1 MSYAKKILLG
11 ITTVIGGLLLSPP
24 IYATGAEPIGKNLE
38 FNNTKHCDSP
48 LLKQFGKIDR
58 EQTVV
63 IEGKINPLYCTFVNE
78 DYALRQL
85 RSRVPNTLD
94 LISSKYSL
102 KEINKSNIVEYKN
115 ILNSLSDDS
124 EFFQNNDE
132 LQNLKS
138 FIDIYEGYSRNKK
151 LLEKVE
157 TLKNKDKLSKE
168 DKIEIG
174 MLLPYYA
181 PLAIEASSYMQEQLG
196 ALRSALPDL
205 NAAVRYAERYAWTPN
220 ANEYGVAKQKFIID
234 ADCTNFASQIL
245 HASGVSQVVYGNEN
259 YGWWH
264 RKNWLG
270 GHDYS
275 ISWIN
280 ADVFARY
287 MGVGYTT
294 TNHQSFAQNIIVGDF
309 IAFDRESNGTW
320 DHMGFVTYRDNSER
334 WYNGKYY
341 QNYIVAQHTS
351 NYNMWVSEEQNHWE
365 FIGDNNGRYG
375 RVRR

>member
-58 EQTVV
+58 EQAVV
-63 IEGKINPLYCTFVNE
+63 IEGKINPLYCTFANE

-157 TLKNKDKLSKE
+157 ILKNKDKLSKE

-294 TNHQSFAQNIIVGDF
+294 TNHRSFAQNIIVGDF

>member
-294 TNHQSFAQNIIVGDF
+294 TDHRSFAQNIIVGDF

>member
-294 TNHQSFAQNIIVGDF
+294 TNHRSFAQNIIVGDF

-341 QNYIVAQHTS
+341 QDYIVAQHTS

>member
-58 EQTVV
+58 EQAVV
-63 IEGKINPLYCTFVNE
+63 IEGKINPLYCTFANE

-102 KEINKSNIVEYKN
+102 KEINKSNIDEYKK
-115 ILNSLSDDS
+115 ILNSLSDNS
-124 EFFQNNDE
+124 EFFQNDEE
-132 LQNLKS
+132 LQNFKS
-138 FIDIYEGYSRNKK
+138 FIDIYEGYNRNEK
-151 LLEKVE
+151 LLEKVKALE
-157 TLKNKDKLSKE
+157 NKNKLSKE

-181 PLAIEASSYMQEQLG
+181 PLAVEASSYIQERLG
-196 ALRSALPDL
+196 ALRSTLPDL
-205 NAAVRYAERYAWTPN
+205 NAAVRYAEKYAWTPN
-220 ANEYGVAKQKFIID
+220 VSEYGIAKQKFVID
-234 ADCTNFASQIL
+234 ADCTNFVSQIL

-264 RKNWLG
+264 RKNWFG

>member
-1 MSYAKKILLG
+1 MSYTKKILLG

-24 IYATGAEPIGKNLE
+24 IYATGVEPIGKNLE

-63 IEGKINPLYCTFVNE
+63 IEGKINPLYCTFVDE

-94 LISSKYSL
+94 LISSKHSL
-102 KEINKSNIVEYKN
+102 KEINKSNIVEYKK
-115 ILNSLSDDS
+115 ILNSLSDNS
-124 EFFQNNDE
+124 EFFQNDEE

-138 FIDIYEGYSRNKK
+138 FIDIYEGYNRNEK
-151 LLEKVE
+151 LLEKVKSLE
-157 TLKNKDKLSKE
+157 NKNKLSKE

-196 ALRSALPDL
+196 ALRNTLPDL
-205 NAAVRYAERYAWTPN
+205 NAAVRYAEKYAWTPN
-220 ANEYGVAKQKFIID
+220 KNEYGVATSFSNGEV
-234 ADCTNFASQIL
+234 DCTNFASQIL
-245 HASGVSQVVYGNEN
+245 HASGVSQVVYNN
-259 YGWWH
+259 KNSGWWH
-264 RKNWLG
+264 RKNWFG

-365 FIGDNNGRYG
+365 FIGDHNGRYG

>member
-58 EQTVV
+58 EQAVV
-63 IEGKINPLYCTFVNE
+63 IEGKINPLYCTFANE

-294 TNHQSFAQNIIVGDF
+294 TNHRSFAQNIIVGDF

>member
-157 TLKNKDKLSKE
+157 ALKNKDKLSKE

-294 TNHQSFAQNIIVGDF
+294 TNHRSFAQNIIVGDF

>member
-1 MSYAKKILLG
+1 MSYTKKILLG

-24 IYATGAEPIGKNLE
+24 IYATGVEPIGKNLE

-63 IEGKINPLYCTFVNE
+63 IEGKINPLYCTFVDE

-94 LISSKYSL
+94 LISSKHSL
-102 KEINKSNIVEYKN
+102 KEINKSNIVEYKK
-115 ILNSLSDDS
+115 ILNSLSDNS
-124 EFFQNNDE
+124 EFFQNDEE

-138 FIDIYEGYSRNKK
+138 FIDIYEGYNRNEK
-151 LLEKVE
+151 LLEKVKSLE
-157 TLKNKDKLSKE
+157 NKNKLSKE

-196 ALRSALPDL
+196 ALRNTLPDL
-205 NAAVRYAERYAWTPN
+205 NAAVRYAEKYAWTPN
-220 ANEYGVAKQKFIID
+220 KNEYGVATSFSNGEV
-234 ADCTNFASQIL
+234 DCTNFASQIL
-245 HASGVSQVVYGNEN
+245 HASGVSQVVYNN
-259 YGWWH
+259 KNSGWWH
-264 RKNWLG
+264 RKNWFG

-309 IAFDRESNGTW
+309 IAFD
-320 DHMGFVTYRDNSER
+320 
-334 WYNGKYY
+334 
-341 QNYIVAQHTS
+341 
-351 NYNMWVSEEQNHWE
+351 
-365 FIGDNNGRYG
+365 
-375 RVRR
+375 

>member
-38 FNNTKHCDSP
+38 FNNIKHCDSP

-63 IEGKINPLYCTFVNE
+63 IEGKINPLYCTFADE

-85 RSRVPNTLD
+85 RSRVPNTLN
-94 LISSKYSL
+94 LISSKHSL
-102 KEINKSNIVEYKN
+102 KEINKSNIDEYKK
-115 ILNSLSDDS
+115 ILNSLSDNS
-124 EFFQNNDE
+124 EFFQNDEE
-132 LQNLKS
+132 LQNFKS
-138 FIDIYEGYSRNKK
+138 FIDIYEGYNRNEK
-151 LLEKVE
+151 LLEKVKALE
-157 TLKNKDKLSKE
+157 NKNKLSKE

-181 PLAIEASSYMQEQLG
+181 PLAVEASSYIQEQLG
-196 ALRSALPDL
+196 ALRSTLPDL
-205 NAAVRYAERYAWTPN
+205 NAAVRYAEKYAWTPN
-220 ANEYGVAKQKFIID
+220 VSEYGVAKQKFVID
-234 ADCTNFASQIL
+234 ADCTNFVSQIL

-264 RKNWLG
+264 RKNWFG

>member
-24 IYATGAEPIGKNLE
+24 IYAKGVEPIGKNLE

-294 TNHQSFAQNIIVGDF
+294 TNHRSFAQNIIVGDF

>member
-157 TLKNKDKLSKE
+157 ILKNKDKLSKE

-294 TNHQSFAQNIIVGDF
+294 TNHRSFAQNIIVGDF

>member
-24 IYATGAEPIGKNLE
+24 IYAKGVEPIGKNLE

-63 IEGKINPLYCTFVNE
+63 IEGKINPLYCTFVDE

-85 RSRVPNTLD
+85 RSRVPNTLN
-94 LISSKYSL
+94 LISSKHSL
-102 KEINKSNIVEYKN
+102 KEINKSNIDEYKK
-115 ILNSLSDDS
+115 ILNSLSDNS
-124 EFFQNNDE
+124 EFFQNGEE

-138 FIDIYEGYSRNKK
+138 FIDIYEGYNRNEK
-151 LLEKVE
+151 LLEKVKSLE
-157 TLKNKDKLSKE
+157 NKNKLSKE

-196 ALRSALPDL
+196 ALRNTLPDL
-205 NAAVRYAERYAWTPN
+205 NAAVRYAEKYAWTPN
-220 ANEYGVAKQKFIID
+220 KNEYGVATSFSNGEV
-234 ADCTNFASQIL
+234 DCTNFASQIL
-245 HASGVSQVVYGNEN
+245 HASGVSQVVYNN
-259 YGWWH
+259 KNSGWWH
-264 RKNWLG
+264 RKNWFG

-365 FIGDNNGRYG
+365 FIGDHNGRYG

>member
-220 ANEYGVAKQKFIID
+220 VNEYGVAKQKFIID

-294 TNHQSFAQNIIVGDF
+294 TNHRSFAQNIIVGDF

>member
-1 MSYAKKILLG
+1 MSYAKQILLG

-196 ALRSALPDL
+196 ALRNTLPDL
-205 NAAVRYAERYAWTPN
+205 NAAVRYAEKYAWTPN
-220 ANEYGVAKQKFIID
+220 KNEYGVATSFSNGEV
-234 ADCTNFASQIL
+234 DCTNFASQIL
-245 HASGVSQVVYGNEN
+245 HASGVSQVVYNN
-259 YGWWH
+259 KNSGWWH
-264 RKNWLG
+264 RKNWFG

-365 FIGDNNGRYG
+365 FIGDHNGRYG

>member
-294 TNHQSFAQNIIVGDF
+294 TNHRSFAQNIIVGDF

>member
-63 IEGKINPLYCTFVNE
+63 IEGKINPLYCTFVDE

-94 LISSKYSL
+94 LISSKHSL
-102 KEINKSNIVEYKN
+102 KEINKSNIVEYKK
-115 ILNSLSDDS
+115 ILNSLSDNS
-124 EFFQNNDE
+124 EFFQNDEE

-138 FIDIYEGYSRNKK
+138 FIDIYEGYNRNEK
-151 LLEKVE
+151 LLEKVKS
-157 TLKNKDKLSKE
+157 LGNKNKLSKE

-196 ALRSALPDL
+196 ALRNTLPDL
-205 NAAVRYAERYAWTPN
+205 NAAVRYAEKYAWTPN
-220 ANEYGVAKQKFIID
+220 KNEYGVATSFSNGEV
-234 ADCTNFASQIL
+234 DCTNFASQIL
-245 HASGVSQVVYGNEN
+245 HASGVSQVVYNN
-259 YGWWH
+259 KNSGWWH
-264 RKNWLG
+264 RKNWFG

-365 FIGDNNGRYG
+365 FIGDHNGRYG